1 MFIGVSSRLGCGFSF
16 FLIVRRRILFFMW
29 SRFFALLILAVM
41 ILYFSGVGNSRK
53 VAECA
58 GKMLGETVFPL
69 TEAVGN
75 KRDALVLQANETL
88 GFVFPVYS
96 WGPPAVVLGAL
107 ERLHLSSIPAY
118 VYFICTCGDDTGKT
132 ADIFR
137 KAVRR
142 KGWECHAGFSV
153 TMPNTYVCLPGFNV
167 DSSRLANLKLNSMKG
182 RVEFVASCIRNRER
196 KWDCHE
202 GAFPRLKSYVI
213 RPLFNRYMTS
223 PKPFHAEDTCISCGK
238 CEQVCP
244 MHNIRLVDRRP
255 VWGADC
261 ALCLACY
268 HHCPKHAV
276 AYGGMTRGKGQF
288 TPEKKG

>member
-69 TEAVGN
+69 TEVVGN
-75 KRDALVLQANETL
+75 KRDALVLQANEAL

-223 PKPFHAEDTCISCGK
+223 PKPFHAEGTCISCGK

-276 AYGGMTRGKGQF
+276 AYGSMTRGKGQF
-288 TPEKKG
+288 TLEKKG